1 MTTEAPN
8 PPQPPLMDVTEV
20 YRILGRL
27 EEGLS
32 QLRDQLVRHEESNER
47 QFDRIY
53 ERLNRM
59 DERFVDGRFAQMD
72 GRFAQMDQRFARL
85 EGRIDRLMLA
95 LFAIGATLIVG
106 FGGIILQ
113 NALGG

>member
-1 MTTEAPN
+1 M
-8 PPQPPLMDVTEV
+8 

-27 EEGLS
+27 EEGQA
-32 QLRDQLVRHEESNER
+32 QLKEQLVRHEERNER
-47 QFDRIY
+47 QFDRI
-53 ERLNRM
+53 
-59 DERFVDGRFAQMD
+59 DEEFKRIE
-72 GRFAQMDQRFARL
+72 QRFSRL